1 MNNHN
6 CISVSS
12 VTCPNPEPGFQ
23 PSAGACIAQASRS
36 ISLDSLYCK
45 GGSQQQQLRFSL
57 AISSQLHSHESA
69 LPPQGIRDMC
79 QSCQHR
85 ITALCSCP
93 LPCHHRVDSHLSSSF
108 SFLASPLG
116 SSWRR
121 RPLPSTSNAVVHLS
135 VALPPLP
142 PSSTLEAG
150 ISLRGSSSFS
160 PPGIEGWRWG
170 GEEREGSRPP
180 AEFLADGHSRQQCLA
195 PCLLDC
201 QLPGVID
208 LLICW
213 SRRVELEGHE
223 FQAFGGCGGLISDP
237 HEQTLETLHHKVS
250 GHGHTPL
257 YQHV

>member
-1 MNNHN
+1 MSSKVGAARVILLTARHRVPIRLRDKKERKKMFCVNNHKQLMNNHN

-23 PSAGACIAQASRS
+23 PSAGACVAQASRS

-116 SSWRR
+116 SS
-121 RPLPSTSNAVVHLS
+121 
-135 VALPPLP
+135 
-142 PSSTLEAG
+142 
-150 ISLRGSSSFS
+150 
-160 PPGIEGWRWG
+160 
-170 GEEREGSRPP
+170 
-180 AEFLADGHSRQQCLA
+180 
-195 PCLLDC
+195 
-201 QLPGVID
+201 
-208 LLICW
+208 
-213 SRRVELEGHE
+213 
-223 FQAFGGCGGLISDP
+223 
-237 HEQTLETLHHKVS
+237 
-250 GHGHTPL
+250 
-257 YQHV
+257 